1 MLAEP
6 DEIKALHGGE
16 QLNLELPVVDYE
28 YRSSGL
34 KPVSVSTRVRFRP
47 F

>member
-1 MLAEP
+1 MLAET

-16 QLNLELPVVDYE
+16 QLNLPLVDYE